1 LKPISVPVLIPS
13 APSAEEIFPLL
24 KEIDTNKWY
33 SNNGPLNK
41 RLISLFSNYTSI
53 DEPNIVTSANAT
65 LALEGAIETSNL
77 EDSYL
82 ELPSWTFAATA
93 HAAVRSG
100 FNKKFVDVGADWRS
114 IPTADSN
121 LLIDVLPFGDS
132 MRVQGYPSNLKSVV
146 IDAAASFS
154 NLQDIRFLSNVPQA
168 IIISLHSTKLIGA
181 GEGAIFISNDAEWA
195 ERFRQWTSFGFDG
208 NRTAQSDG
216 TNAKLSEYAAAIGVA
231 SFEHWQKIQ
240 RSYDELTSWANST
253 SIRLGLETHPAMSK
267 GLISPYWIVKFADEH
282 SKLSVSQYLLK
293 NGIQTRNWWEAGC
306 HKMPAFSQIEFDN
319 LSKTEELASR
329 TLGLP
334 FHLFMTDKVKNYV
347 ARNLEDSLAKIS
359 SK

>member
-1 LKPISVPVLIPS
+1 MPS
-13 APSAEEIFPLL
+13 APSAEDIFPLL
-24 KEIDTNKWY
+24 KEIDANKWY

-41 RLISLFSNYTSI
+41 KLISLISEYTSI
-53 DEPNIVTSANAT
+53 DETRIVTSANAT
-65 LALEGAIETSNL
+65 LAIEGAIATCNL
-77 EDSYL
+77 DERKL

-93 HAAVRSG
+93 HAAAKSSLNR
-100 FNKKFVDVGADWRS
+100 KFVDVGSDWRS
-114 IPTADSN
+114 KPTTDSN

-132 MRVQGYPSNLKSVV
+132 MREHPYPSNLKSVV

-154 NLQDIRFLSNVPQA
+154 NLKDICFLSIVPQA

-195 ERFRQWTSFGFDG
+195 ERFRRWTSFGFDG

-216 TNAKLSEYAAAIGVA
+216 TNAKLSEYAAAVGVA
-231 SFEHWQKIQ
+231 SFEHWQRIQ
-240 RSYDELTSWANST
+240 GGYDELTSWANST

-282 SKLSVSQYLLK
+282 SKLSVSQYLSK
-293 NGIQTRNWWEAGC
+293 YGIQTRNWWEAGC

-319 LSKTEELASR
+319 LSKTEELASC

-334 FHLFMTDKVKNYV
+334 FHLLMTEEVKNYV